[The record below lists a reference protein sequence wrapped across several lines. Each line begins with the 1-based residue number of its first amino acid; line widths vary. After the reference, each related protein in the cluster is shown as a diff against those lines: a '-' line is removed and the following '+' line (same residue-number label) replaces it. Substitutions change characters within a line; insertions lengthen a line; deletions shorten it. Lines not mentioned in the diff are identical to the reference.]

1 MDDGLNRPVS
11 KKLTNLRPAW
21 RFLKPYR
28 RQVLWASMALVMTAG
43 VTLSIGQGIRIVIDQ
58 GLSDGSSM
66 ILSQSIWFFAIL
78 VVVLTLGT
86 FVRFYFVSWVG
97 ERVSADIR
105 YAVFSHLINLH
116 PGFFE
121 ENLPTEIQ
129 SRITT
134 DTTLLQ
140 TVIGS
145 SVSIALRNILMF
157 CGGCLLYT
165 SDAADE

>member
-11 KKLTNLRPAW
+11 KKLTSLRPAW

-28 RQVLWASMALVMTAG
+28 SQVLWASMALVMTAG

-105 YAVFSHLINLH
+105 
-116 PGFFE
+116 
-121 ENLPTEIQ
+121 
-129 SRITT
+129 
-134 DTTLLQ
+134 
-140 TVIGS
+140 
-145 SVSIALRNILMF
+145 
-157 CGGCLLYT
+157 
-165 SDAADE
+165 